1 MAAIPLPGFLKE
13 AIKRWRFLRAFR
25 AFEAELSGGAIS
37 EACLKHLIRCWGNP
51 DWSVQTEYALACLDA
66 VRTKGQSVLE
76 CGSGLSTLMLAAA
89 SRTSS
94 VTALEHHPGWAAR
107 VRASARELGLGNVEV
122 VDAPLRDYG
131 EFSWYGVGAPLL
143 RRRYTMVVCDG
154 PPGDTKGGRYGMLP
168 VMKDSLEPGCM
179 VLLDDAS
186 RPGEQETMSRWK
198 QLFGLEGGLEGA
210 EKPYAI
216 LTTPRR

>member
-1 MAAIPLPGFLKE
+1 MAVIPLPGFLKE
-13 AIKRWRFLRAFR
+13 AIKRRRFLSAFR
-25 AFEAELSGGAIS
+25 TFEAEVSRGGPS

-51 DWSVQTEYALACLDA
+51 DWSVKTEYARACLDV
-66 VRTKGQSVLE
+66 VRRKGHSVLE

-94 VTALEHHPGWAAR
+94 VTALEHHPGWAGR
-107 VRASARELGLGNVEV
+107 VRASARDLGLRNVEI

-131 EFSWYGVGAPLL
+131 EFSWYTLGAAHLG
-143 RRRYTMVVCDG
+143 RRYTMVVCDG
-154 PPGDTKGGRYGMLP
+154 PPGDTKGGRYGMVP
-168 VMKDSLEPGCM
+168 VVSDSLEPGCI

-186 RPGEQETMSRWK
+186 RPGEQETMSLWK
-198 QLFGLEGGLEGA
+198 ERFGLEGGLAGH

-216 LTTPRR
+216 LTTPRN